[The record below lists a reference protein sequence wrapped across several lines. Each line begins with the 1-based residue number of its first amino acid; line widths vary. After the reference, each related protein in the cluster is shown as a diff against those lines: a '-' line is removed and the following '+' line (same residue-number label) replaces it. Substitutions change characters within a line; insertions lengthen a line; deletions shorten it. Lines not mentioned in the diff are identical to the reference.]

1 MTDTPKLYPY
11 IVAISFA
18 EGGPLY
24 INAIL
29 ACNEALATAA
39 VTAEF
44 FQNAGT
50 SKPLMGVSVAQL
62 VPEFLR
68 TALRARG
75 ASRVPWHL
83 CGQSPRRRCAD
94 ETARRRCTP
103 PPPAADAARYELV
116 GDPGK
121 ARAGL
126 AG

>member
-18 EGGPLY
+18 EGGPVY

-68 TALRARG
+68 MALRACEGTLSTDGRTVEG
-75 ASRVPWHL
+75 GRYVGTTGG
-83 CGQSPRRRCAD
+83 CTSPGRAK
-94 ETARRRCTP
+94 EAARDLI
-103 PPPAADAARYELV
+103 AADK
-116 GDPGK
+116 G
-121 ARAGL
+121 
-126 AG
+126 

>member
-1 MTDTPKLYPY
+1 MTDQPRLYPY

-68 TALRARG
+68 TALRACEG
-75 ASRVPWHL
+75 TLSPDGQNVVALVPASVPCPLSDLTQDLTIGPAEQMRNIWR
-83 CGQSPRRRCAD
+83 PD
-94 ETARRRCTP
+94 E
-103 PPPAADAARYELV
+103 PA
-116 GDPGK
+116 
-121 ARAGL
+121 
-126 AG
+126 